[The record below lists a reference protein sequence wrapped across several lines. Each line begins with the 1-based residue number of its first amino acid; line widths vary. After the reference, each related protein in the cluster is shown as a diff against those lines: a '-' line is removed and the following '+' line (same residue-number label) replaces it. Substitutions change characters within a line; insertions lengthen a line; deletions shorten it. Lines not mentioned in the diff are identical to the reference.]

1 MCNQWFDASKLF
13 ASIMARVLVVGAG
26 LAGLSAAID
35 ASANGHHVVVLE
47 RSKKVGGR
55 GTSQNQENFS
65 LSYGPHFI
73 EKKGP
78 LWHLCRR
85 LSRRK
90 FSSQA
95 IRLDKVEILGHG
107 MVRPKG
113 NISKVIE
120 NKSAIRQADSSNKIV
135 QGASFLSS
143 WNIEN
148 HTRNKA
154 LLKSKLLVSN
164 EGWIGLVGRLAA
176 ALDEIGVLIECGMEV
191 DSIHDYGVNL
201 KDGKRIEA
209 DVIILACGLRKAKQL
224 ISKLDMNRAKEVFS
238 KSKFISASIIEVG
251 LDSKPLRGR
260 QAIVDP
266 DNHTAIIDYISIQPR
281 LSASGAH
288 LSAISVGGLKG
299 EGEEIRFSSKEE
311 RMEQLE
317 KFLDSQASGWRKHIV
332 TQLKQEKITV
342 HESPQNRIDGFTF
355 SDLGIILA
363 GSWVDNEYILSDAA
377 VHSGRVAGKNI
388 SKAIN

>member
-1 MCNQWFDASKLF
+1 
-13 ASIMARVLVVGAG
+13 MARVLVVGAG

-55 GTSQNQENFS
+55 GTSQNRQNFS

-107 MVRPKG
+107 MIRPKG
-113 NISKVIE
+113 NISRVIE
-120 NKSAIRQADSSNKIV
+120 NKTAIKQADSSSKIV

-201 KDGKRIEA
+201 KDGKKIEA
-209 DVIILACGLRKAKQL
+209 DVIILACGLRKAKKM
-224 ISKLDMNRAKEVFS
+224 ISKLDENRAKEVFS
-238 KSKFISASIIEVG
+238 KSKTISASIIEVG

-332 TQLKQEKITV
+332 TQLKQEEITV

>member
-1 MCNQWFDASKLF
+1 
-13 ASIMARVLVVGAG
+13 MARVLVVGAG

-113 NISKVIE
+113 NVSKVIE
-120 NKSAIRQADSSNKIV
+120 NKTAIRQADSSNKIV

-201 KDGKRIEA
+201 KDGKKIEA

-238 KSKFISASIIEVG
+238 KSKSISASIIEVG

-317 KFLDSQASGWRKHIV
+317 NFLDSQASGWRKHIV

>member
-1 MCNQWFDASKLF
+1 
-13 ASIMARVLVVGAG
+13 MARVLVVGAG

-47 RSKKVGGR
+47 RSSKVGGR

-78 LWHLCRR
+78 LWQLCRR

-90 FSSQA
+90 FSSQS

-113 NISKVIE
+113 DISKVIE
-120 NKSAIRQADSSNKIV
+120 NKTAIRQSDPSNKIV
-135 QGASFLSS
+135 QGVSFLSS
-143 WNIEN
+143 WNKKNSI
-148 HTRNKA
+148 RNKA

-201 KDGKRIEA
+201 KGGKRIEA

-224 ISKLDMNRAKEVFS
+224 ISKLDMNRSKEVFS
-238 KSKFISASIIEVG
+238 KSKSVTASIIEVG

-266 DNHTAIIDYISIQPR
+266 DNNAAIIDYISIQPR
-281 LSASGAH
+281 LSASGSH
-288 LSAISVGGLKG
+288 LSAILVGGLKG
-299 EGEEIRFSSKEE
+299 EDEDIRYSSKEE
-311 RMEQLE
+311 RMEKLE

-332 TQLKQEKITV
+332 TQLKQEIITV
-342 HESPQNRIDGFTF
+342 LESSENRIDGFSF

-377 VHSGRVAGKNI
+377 VQSGRVAGKNI
-388 SKAIN
+388 PKAMN

>member
-113 NISKVIE
+113 NVSKVIE
-120 NKSAIRQADSSNKIV
+120 NKTAIRQADSSNKIV

-201 KDGKRIEA
+201 KDGKKIEA

-238 KSKFISASIIEVG
+238 KSKSISASIIEVG

-317 KFLDSQASGWRKHIV
+317 NFLDSQASGWRKHIV